1 MRIGADGF
9 AAATRLSGIFAR
21 GTAAAAAPPLSL
33 SLIEFR
39 GLG

>member
-21 GTAAAAAPPLSL
+21 GTAAAAPPLSL